1 MTKVSVE
8 EVSPI
13 ERRINVEV
21 EPETVEKQL
30 EQAYRLVSHRV
41 RIPGFRPGKVPRR
54 ILEARFRE
62 QVEGDVIQKVVED
75 SYREAVEQEGLQP
88 VSAPRVTNEG
98 LKKGE
103 PFRYQ
108 AQVEVKPKV
117 EPKEYVGLELKRRKV
132 EITDEMVDA
141 ELERIR
147 QSLAELEPVEGRA
160 AQQGDFAIVDYDGT
174 IDGKPFPGSKRE
186 GATVEVIP
194 GELVEGN
201 LPQLE
206 GMNVGDEKTIDYTFP
221 ADYQMEELAGKTA
234 SFKLTLRGIKVR
246 KLPELDDE
254 LAKDVGG
261 GETLQDLKDRIRKE
275 LTEREQERSEK
286 EFRDELLGKLVEKNP
301 FEVPNAMV
309 ERVIDMMLQGAL
321 QQFTQQGIDV
331 SKMGLD
337 FQRLRGDLRERATM
351 EVKGGLLLEAI
362 SEKENL
368 EPTDEDVE
376 KRMQELSEKFNTP
389 LEKVRSFLGGEER
402 RSLVARIR
410 EEKTIEF
417 VTSKANISEA

>member
-13 ERRINVEV
+13 ERRIKIEV
-21 EPETVEKQL
+21 PPETVDQQL
-30 EQAYRLVSHRV
+30 ELAYRMVSHRV

-54 ILEARFRE
+54 ILESRFKD

-75 SYREAVEQEGLQP
+75 SYREAVIKENLNP

-108 AQVEVKPKV
+108 AQIEVKPQV
-117 EPKEYVGLELKRRKV
+117 EPKDYVGLELKRAKV
-132 EITDEMVDA
+132 DITDKMIDD

-147 QSLAELEPVEGRA
+147 QSLAELQPVEGRA
-160 AQQGDFAIVDYDGT
+160 AQLNDFAIVDYDGT
-174 IDGKPFPGSKRE
+174 IDGKGFPGSKRE

-201 LPQLE
+201 LPQVE
-206 GMNVGDEKTIDYTFP
+206 GMNVGDEKTIEYTFP

-234 SFKLTLRGIKVR
+234 SFKLTLRGLKTKKV
-246 KLPELDDE
+246 PELDDE

-275 LTEREQERSEK
+275 LTDREKDKTEK
-286 EFRDELLGKLVEKNP
+286 EFRDQLLAKLVEKND
-301 FEVPNAMV
+301 FQVPNAMV
-309 ERVIDMMLQGAL
+309 ERAIDMMLEGAL
-321 QQFTQQGIDV
+321 QRFQQQGIDV

-337 FQRLRGDLRERATM
+337 FQRLRGDLRERAVL
-351 EVKGGLLLEAI
+351 EVKGALLLEAI
-362 SEKENL
+362 SEKEKI
-368 EPTDEDVE
+368 EATDEDLE
-376 KRMQELSEKFNTP
+376 KRMQEISERVNTP
-389 LEKVRSFLGGEER
+389 IEKVRSYLSGEER
-402 RSLVARIR
+402 KTLASRLR

-417 VTSKANISEA
+417 LTSKANISEA